1 MLKLKWSGVVAIV
14 CVATVV
20 ACSPKPAA
28 QMQQEIDQLP
38 EWYTNPPEDNDEY
51 LYAVSSSTST
61 RRETARQK
69 AESQARISIA
79 QKLESKVEALEKMFT
94 EEVTGGTDS
103 NFSESFTS
111 AGKTI
116 TNQTLRGIAT
126 DEIKFAPSADG
137 TRYECFVLIR
147 IPVGDARAALDNAL
161 SQEEELYIK
170 FKESKAFEELQ
181 KDISR
186 LGASD

>member
-1 MLKLKWSGVVAIV
+1 MLKLKWSNIAAIV
-14 CVATVV
+14 CMATVV
-20 ACSPKPAA
+20 ACSSKPAA

-38 EWYTNPPEDNDEY
+38 EWYTSPPADNDEY
-51 LYAVSSSTST
+51 LYAVTSSTST

-69 AESQARISIA
+69 AESQARIGIS
-79 QKLESKVEALEKMFT
+79 QKLESKVEALEKLFT
-94 EEVTGGTDS
+94 EEVTSGTNS
-103 NFSESFTS
+103 NYSESFTS

-126 DEIKFAPSADG
+126 EEIKFVPSSDG
-137 TRYECFVLIR
+137 TRYECFVMVR
-147 IPVGDARAALDNAL
+147 MPVGDARAALDNAL
-161 SQEEELYIK
+161 SQEEELYVK

-186 LGASD
+186 LGGSD